1 METGL
6 VNAAANAN
14 LQTVNGV
21 ASVGALK
28 KALDTQ
34 QQTALSLLESIPAPQ
49 YNNPP
54 NLGANVDVRA

>member
-1 METGL
+1 MDTGL
-6 VNAAANAN
+6 VNAASNAN
-14 LQTVNGV
+14 FQTVGGV
-21 ASVGALK
+21 ASANALK